1 MSSSQKQDIIT
12 LIDKKGKNREYLEN
26 WRPISLLNVDVKIAS
41 KAIAYRLRKVLPY
54 LIHPNQTAYIKNRHI
69 GDTIRT
75 LLDIMEYTKTVNIP
89 GLFVF
94 VDFEKAFDS
103 VEWNLMSEALKAF
116 NFGPGIIDW
125 FETFYMN
132 ISSCMVNNGW
142 A

>member
-1 MSSSQKQDIIT
+1 
-12 LIDKKGKNREYLEN
+12 
-26 WRPISLLNVDVKIAS
+26 
-41 KAIAYRLRKVLPY
+41 
-54 LIHPNQTAYIKNRHI
+54 
-69 GDTIRT
+69 
-75 LLDIMEYTKTVNIP
+75 MEYTKTVNIP

-103 VEWNLMSEALKAF
+103 IEWNFMSEALKAF